1 MRVRPR
7 TLWTQRSRPRT
18 LGLRRRLVLAFG
30 LMALLVSAV
39 FAASTYLLSRG
50 YLLAQRER
58 VVQHQAFAD
67 ATFVQRRL
75 ESAGADVSDILTAAG
90 TPAGHT
96 IILKWRGQWYASTL
110 DRGRDAVP
118 FSVREQ
124 TESGQPARQRFRT
137 SDGPAIAVGVPV
149 RSVGADFYEIAPLTE
164 LDGTLRLLSSIL
176 IGGALLATTAGALLG
191 GWASRSVVTPLNRV
205 AVTAA
210 SIAGG
215 ELDSRLA
222 ATDDPELATIVG
234 SFNSMVDGLQQRIN
248 RDARLAADVS
258 HELRSPL
265 TTLVA
270 SVDLLNARR
279 DELPE
284 RSQRVL
290 DLVTADLQRFRRL
303 LDDLLELARSDA
315 GLDQRPTGV
324 VDLDQLLRQ
333 VLSEVGHEPS
343 ILSGA
348 TEVCMVADKPR
359 LSRLFR
365 NLFEN
370 AETHGG
376 GLTGVEVT
384 TTDDDVLILVDD
396 SGAGVRPED
405 RERMFDRF
413 ATGATRRGS
422 SKGTGLGLALV
433 AETAAAHGGA
443 VWCTASPAGGARF
456 VVRLPEHRSLPEDS
470 S

>member
-1 MRVRPR
+1 MRR
-7 TLWTQRSRPRT
+7 RT
-18 LGLRRRLVLAFG
+18 LGLRHRLILAFG
-30 LMALLVSAV
+30 LLALLVSAV
-39 FAASTYLLSRG
+39 FATTTYLLARG

-58 VVQHQAFAD
+58 VVRHQAFAD
-67 ATFVQRRL
+67 AIFVQRRL
-75 ESAGADVSDILTAAG
+75 ESAGADVSEILTAAG

-96 IILKWRGQWYASTL
+96 IILQWRGQWYASAI
-110 DRGRDAVP
+110 DQGRDVVP
-118 FSVREQ
+118 AGVREQ
-124 TESGQPARQRFRT
+124 VASGQAAAQRFRGA
-137 SDGPAIAVGVPV
+137 DGPSMVVGVPV
-149 RSVGADFYEIAPLTE
+149 PSVDAGFYEISPLTE

-176 IGGALLATTAGALLG
+176 IGGALLATTAGAVLG
-191 GWASRSVVTPLNRV
+191 AWGSRSVVTPLNRV

-215 ELDSRLA
+215 ELDDRLA

-234 SFNSMVDGLQQRIN
+234 SFNSMVDTLQQRIN

-265 TTLVA
+265 TTLVG

-290 DLVTADLQRFRRL
+290 DLVTADLERFRRL

-315 GLDQRPTGV
+315 GLDGRPTAV
-324 VDLDQLLRQ
+324 VDLGQLLRQ
-333 VLSEVGHEPS
+333 VLGEVGRKPA
-343 ILSGA
+343 LLDA
-348 TEVCMVADKPR
+348 AEVPQVVADKAR
-359 LSRLFR
+359 LGRLFR

-376 GLTGVEVT
+376 GLTGVQVT
-384 TTDDDVLILVDD
+384 RAEGDVLVLVDD
-396 SGAGVRPED
+396 AGAGIPPED
-405 RERMFDRF
+405 RERMFERF
-413 ATGATRRGS
+413 ATGATKRGS
-422 SKGTGLGLALV
+422 SSGTGLGLALV

-456 VVRLPEHRSLPEDS
+456 VVRLPEATP
-470 S
+470 

>member
-1 MRVRPR
+1 MR
-7 TLWTQRSRPRT
+7 
-18 LGLRRRLVLAFG
+18 LGLRRRLTLAFG

-39 FAASTYLLSRG
+39 FATSTYLLARG

-58 VVQHQAFAD
+58 VVRHQAFAD
-67 ATFVQRRL
+67 AIFVQRRL
-75 ESAGADVSDILTAAG
+75 ESAGADVSDILTASG

-96 IILKWRGQWYASTL
+96 IILQWRGQWYASAL
-110 DRGRDAVP
+110 DQGRDVVPAGVRQQVGDGQAAV
-118 FSVREQ
+118 
-124 TESGQPARQRFRT
+124 QRFRN
-137 SDGPAIAVGVPV
+137 SDGPAMVIGVPV
-149 RSVGADFYEIAPLTE
+149 PAVGADFYEIAPLTE

-176 IGGALLATTAGALLG
+176 IGGALLATTAGGVLG
-191 GWASRSVVTPLNRV
+191 AWASRSVVTPLNRV
-205 AVTAA
+205 AATAA

-222 ATDDPELATIVG
+222 TTDDPELATIVG
-234 SFNSMVDGLQQRIN
+234 SFNSMVATLQQRIN

-265 TTLVA
+265 TTLVG

-303 LDDLLELARSDA
+303 LDDLLELARADA
-315 GLDQRPTGV
+315 GLDRRPTALI
-324 VDLDQLLRQ
+324 DLDELLRQ
-333 VLSEVGHEPS
+333 VLGEVGCQPAV
-343 ILSGA
+343 LDGA
-348 TEVCMVADKPR
+348 EQVLVAADKPR

-376 GLTGVEVT
+376 GLTSVQVNRADG
-384 TTDDDVLILVDD
+384 DVLILVDD
-396 SGAGVRPED
+396 SGAGIRPEE
-405 RERMFDRF
+405 RERVFERF
-413 ATGATRRGS
+413 ATGATQRRS
-422 SKGTGLGLALV
+422 SSGTGLGLALV

-443 VWCTASPAGGARF
+443 VWCSAAPGGGARF
-456 VVRLPEHRSLPEDS
+456 VVRLPEAQPLPEATS
-470 S
+470 

>member
-1 MRVRPR
+1 M
-7 TLWTQRSRPRT
+7 RSRRHT
-18 LGLRRRLVLAFG
+18 LGLRHRLVLAFG
-30 LMALLVSAV
+30 LVALLVSAV
-39 FAASTYLLSRG
+39 FAVSTYLLARG

-75 ESAGADVSDILTAAG
+75 ESAGADVSAVLTAAG

-96 IILKWRGQWYASTL
+96 IILKWRGQWYASAL
-110 DRGRDAVP
+110 GKGRDAVP
-118 FSVREQ
+118 AELRKQVGA
-124 TESGQPARQRFRT
+124 GQPAMQRFE
-137 SDGPAIAVGVPV
+137 SADGPAVVVGVPV
-149 RSVGADFYEIAPLTE
+149 SSVGAGFYEIAPLTE
-164 LDGTLRLLSSIL
+164 LDGTLRLLSGIL
-176 IGGALLATTAGALLG
+176 VGGALLATVAGAVLG
-191 GWASRSVVTPLNRV
+191 AWASRSVVTPLNRV

-234 SFNSMVDGLQQRIN
+234 SFNSMVDTLQQRIN

-265 TTLVA
+265 TTLVG

-279 DELPE
+279 AELPE
-284 RSQRVL
+284 RSQRAL

-315 GLDQRPTGV
+315 GLDRRPTAV
-324 VDLDQLLRQ
+324 VDLDELLRQ
-333 VLSEVGHEPS
+333 VLGEAGHEPS
-343 ILSGA
+343 ILESSVA
-348 TEVCMVADKPR
+348 QVFVAADKPR

-370 AETHGG
+370 ADTHGG
-376 GLTGVEVT
+376 GLTRVEMSRA
-384 TTDDDVLILVDD
+384 DGYVLVLVDD
-396 SGAGVRPED
+396 AGIGIRPED
-405 RERMFDRF
+405 RERVFERF
-413 ATGATRRGS
+413 ATGAAKRGS
-422 SKGTGLGLALV
+422 SSGTGLGLALV
-433 AETAAAHGGA
+433 AESAAAHGGA
-443 VWCTASPAGGARF
+443 VWCTAAPGGGARF
-456 VVRLPEHRSLPEDS
+456 VVRLPEATS